1 MVTVWSLKNGKSIY
15 SWKTHEDANT
25 QMNNDSTYKIFITG
39 TKDKI
44 IIFWKFI
51 EKRVNQNI

>member
-15 SWKTHEDANT
+15 AWKAHEDVNT

-44 IIFWKFI
+44 IIFWKLI
-51 EKRVNQNI
+51 KN